1 MTCYHWLIFKS
12 FQQTGMVWPSCLT
25 KQPRVKLYL
34 RVKKDHLDKAN
45 LRRVWFTVISFHV
58 QIVPSQIVPLN
69 SQIVPQKS
77 QFVPHIYLFSK
88 CVNVIWVRHRVKYG
102 PDYFF
107 DHFIGGLGSSP
118 LALGDGWDAV
128 YQYSI
133 IQIILIGFSTDF
145 FLPKFLRWAR
155 IIFSSSSSSSSSS
168 SFFSFSLCECRTA
181 TQTLDLNCYWKY
193 RVYNPPLLSY
203 ACGFWVDFWTISC
216 FTFPFVYTV
225 CNY

>member
-12 FQQTGMVWPSCLT
+12 FQL
-25 KQPRVKLYL
+25 
-34 RVKKDHLDKAN
+34 AN
-45 LRRVWFTVISFHV
+45 LRRFWFTVISFHV

-145 FLPKFLRWAR
+145 FCRNFCAGPQRL
-155 IIFSSSSSSSSSS
+155 
-168 SFFSFSLCECRTA
+168 FFFFFFFFFSLCECGSA
-181 TQTLDLNCYWKY
+181 TQTLDFNCYWKY
-193 RVYNPPLLSY
+193 RVYNPPLLSH
-203 ACGFWVDFWTISC
+203 ACGFWVDLWTISC
-216 FTFPFVYTV
+216 FTFHFVYTV